1 MPYKLY
7 TAVLLLAAASF
18 SATAISASTPSIGN
32 LINERLSL
40 MKDVAGYKAQ
50 HHQAIEDLQQ
60 EKKVLESA
68 TADADSLG
76 LKGES
81 VRPFIQAQMDAAK
94 AIQYRYRADWL
105 AVPEK
110 DWQPRPLDEVRAQI
124 AKLNGVLLQQLADT
138 LHKQGGSLS
147 RLNHAAF
154 MHTVTQKNLS
164 EHDKARLYTTLKQA
178 RLQK

>member
-18 SATAISASTPSIGN
+18 SATAISASTPSIGS
-32 LINERLSL
+32 LINERLSW

-105 AVPEK
+105 AAPET
-110 DWQPRPLDEVRAQI
+110 DWQPRPLQDVRTQI
-124 AKLNGVLLQQLADT
+124 GQLSDRILQSVAARLKSGQPLT
-138 LHKQGGSLS
+138 EQGQE
-147 RLNHAAF
+147 AF
-154 MHTVTQKNLS
+154 MHAVQQKNLH
-164 EHDKARLYTTLKQA
+164 EQDKHRIWETMKGISLKD
-178 RLQK
+178 

>member
-7 TAVLLLAAASF
+7 TAVLLLAAATF
-18 SATAISASTPSIGN
+18 SATAASASSPSIGN
-32 LINERLSL
+32 LINERLSW

-60 EKKVLESA
+60 EKKVMES
-68 TADADSLG
+68 TLADADSLG

-105 AVPEK
+105 AAPEAN
-110 DWQPRPLDEVRAQI
+110 WQPRPLQDVRTQI
-124 AKLNGVLLQQLADT
+124 GQLSARILQNVAA
-138 LHKQGGSLS
+138 
-147 RLNHAAF
+147 RLKSGQPLTEQDREAF
-154 MHTVTQKNLS
+154 MRTVQQKNLH
-164 EHDKARLYTTLKQA
+164 EQDKHRIWETMKGISLKD
-178 RLQK
+178 

>member
-7 TAVLLLAAASF
+7 TAVLLLAAATF
-18 SATAISASTPSIGN
+18 SATAASASPPSPGN
-32 LINERLSL
+32 LINERLSW

-60 EKKVLESA
+60 EEKVLES
-68 TADADSLG
+68 TLADADSLG

-105 AVPEK
+105 AAPET
-110 DWQPRPLDEVRAQI
+110 DWRPRPLQDVRTQI
-124 AKLNGVLLQQLADT
+124 GQLSARILQSVAARLKSGKPLTEQDREAFMHAVKQKN
-138 LHKQGGSLS
+138 LHKQDKQRIWETMKGISL
-147 RLNHAAF
+147 
-154 MHTVTQKNLS
+154 K
-164 EHDKARLYTTLKQA
+164 E
-178 RLQK
+178 

>member
-105 AVPEK
+105 AAPET
-110 DWQPRPLDEVRAQI
+110 DWQPRPLQDVRTQTGQLSHRI
-124 AKLNGVLLQQLADT
+124 LQSVAARLKSGQPLT
-138 LHKQGGSLS
+138 EQGQE
-147 RLNHAAF
+147 AF
-154 MHTVTQKNLS
+154 MHAVQQKNLH
-164 EHDKARLYTTLKQA
+164 EQDKHRIWETMKGISLKD
-178 RLQK
+178 

>member
-1 MPYKLY
+1 M
-7 TAVLLLAAASF
+7 
-18 SATAISASTPSIGN
+18 GN

-105 AVPEK
+105 AAPET
-110 DWQPRPLDEVRAQI
+110 DWQPRPLQDVRTQIGQLSIVFYKVWRHIKVRATSDGTGPRHLCTPCSRRI
-124 AKLNGVLLQQLADT
+124 YTSRISIESG
-138 LHKQGGSLS
+138 KQ
-147 RLNHAAF
+147 
-154 MHTVTQKNLS
+154 
-164 EHDKARLYTTLKQA
+164 
-178 RLQK
+178 

>member
-7 TAVLLLAAASF
+7 TAAASF

-40 MKDVAGYKAQ
+40 MKDVAGYKAL

-105 AVPEK
+105 AAPET
-110 DWQPRPLDEVRAQI
+110 DWQPRPLQDVRTQI
-124 AKLNGVLLQQLADT
+124 GQLSHRILQSVAARLKSGQPLT
-138 LHKQGGSLS
+138 EQGQE
-147 RLNHAAF
+147 AF
-154 MHTVTQKNLS
+154 MHAVQQKNLH
-164 EHDKARLYTTLKQA
+164 EQDKHRIWETMKGISLKD
-178 RLQK
+178 

>member
-7 TAVLLLAAASF
+7 TAVLLLAAATF
-18 SATAISASTPSIGN
+18 SATAASAPSIGN
-32 LINERLSL
+32 LINERLSW

-60 EKKVLESA
+60 EEKVLES
-68 TADADSLG
+68 TLADADSLG

-105 AVPEK
+105 AAPET
-110 DWQPRPLDEVRAQI
+110 DWQPRPLQDVRTQI
-124 AKLNGVLLQQLADT
+124 GQLSARILQSVAA
-138 LHKQGGSLS
+138 
-147 RLNHAAF
+147 RLKSGQPLTEQDRKAF
-154 MHTVTQKNLS
+154 MHVLQQKNLH
-164 EHDKARLYTTLKQA
+164 EQDKQRIWETMKRISLKD
-178 RLQK
+178 